1 MTTLFGSMLMAV
13 LLASCQQTGNLG
25 PARESNSHRTG
36 STAIGCGARWLAVDL
51 DLARVRAFVT
61 VADERHF
68 GRAAAALS
76 VSQQGLSKRV
86 ARLEAELG
94 VVLLTRSAA
103 GVSLTGAGRR
113 FLAPARR
120 LLAAADL
127 AAATARHE
135 VRPLRMDVWGHLYAP
150 MRTVRQALEHA
161 PDLDVELGRARD
173 LPAVLSALSRG
184 EIDVGFG
191 RVHPRGGG
199 DALDGMARR
208 LVRLEPLDAV
218 VGEAH

>member
-1 MTTLFGSMLMAV
+1 MPP
-13 LLASCQQTGNLG
+13 SCLQETGNLG
-25 PARESNSHRTG
+25 VARESNSPRAG
-36 STAIGCGARWLAVDL
+36 STAIGCQARWLAVDL

-76 VSQQGLSKRV
+76 FCQQGLSKRV

-94 VVLLTRSAA
+94 VRLLTRSAA
-103 GVSLTGAGRR
+103 GISLTGAGRR
-113 FLAPARR
+113 FLGPARR
-120 LLAAADL
+120 LLAGGGL
-127 AAATARHE
+127 AAAAARHE
-135 VRPLRMDVWGHLYAP
+135 ERALRIDIWGHLYAP

-161 PDLDVELGRARD
+161 PDLEVELGRARD
-173 LPAVLSALSRG
+173 LAAALSALSRG

-191 RVHPRGGG
+191 RVHPRGAG
-199 DALDGMARR
+199 DRLDGIARR

-218 VGEAH
+218 LGAGPP